1 MEIFDFINE
10 ELIKRL
16 LDLKNLSPANK
27 RKVGTIIVNKEGKP
41 VSFGYNYNQD
51 GTDICENLE
60 GKTFDTVIHA
70 EESAIMYCCKN
81 NIDITD
87 ATLICTYT
95 PCIHCSRLIVLSG
108 IKNLIFI
115 DKHSENFEKFEEVA
129 GSLSPFE
136 FLIKNSI
143 NIYQYDIESKNIV
156 NMNFSCKKCF
166 VYHGVD
172 ADGWM
177 GYYLGKKIYE
187 DADFFQYNYEKN
199 PSFMEENIY
208 NQYIF
213 VDCCP
218 EIEFIEK
225 LQKYNVNFLIKIF
238 DHHVDRIAELKK
250 YYHSIKENYPNIIID
265 FITKGSDTCGSKLFY
280 DYNFEKLEN
289 KKIQLKVFSRLLN
302 YVDYYDTW
310 KWDKLDKNNRY
321 IMFKRNILAFNA
333 YIQTL
338 ITNVNY
344 FYVLIDSTCTGTD
357 TDTNEKLNSIL
368 DFGKLLLDV
377 QKNNVI
383 NYLKNAL
390 FLKSS
395 NTIIFEGVPNNF
407 TYEIIRKTYGL
418 SKNSYCMYIG
428 YTINLDKQYVKFSVR
443 SANTENTN
451 CNKAIDI
458 AKMFGGGGHEDAAGF
473 TVPFENYN
481 EIGTIIENVI
491 SKF

>member
-1 MEIFDFINE
+1 MENFDFINE

-16 LDLKNLSPANK
+16 LDLKKLSPANK
-27 RKVGTIIVNKEGKP
+27 RKVGAIIVNKEGKT
-41 VSFGYNYNQD
+41 VSVGFNYNQD

-81 NIDITD
+81 NIDIND

-115 DKHSENFEKFEEVA
+115 DKHLENFEKAEEVA
-129 GSLSPFE
+129 ESLSPFY
-136 FLIKNSI
+136 FLLKNNI

-156 NMNFSCKKCF
+156 DMNFSGKKCF

-187 DADFFQYNYEKN
+187 DADFYSYNYEKN

-218 EIEFIEK
+218 EIEFIKK
-225 LQKYNVNFLIKIF
+225 LQRYNVNFLIKIF
-238 DHHVDRIAELKK
+238 DHHVDRIDELKK
-250 YYHSIKENYPNIIID
+250 YYHSIKENYSNIIID
-265 FITKGSDTCGSKLFY
+265 FITKGNDTCGSKLFY

-289 KKIQLKVFSRLLN
+289 KIQFKVFTKIIK
-302 YVDYYDTW
+302 YIDYYDTW
-310 KWDKLDKNNRY
+310 KWDKLDENDSKNQK
-321 IMFKRNILAFNA
+321 FKTNILSFNT

-338 ITNVNY
+338 ITHVNY
-344 FYVLIDSTCTGTD
+344 FYALIDSTCTD
-357 TDTNEKLNSIL
+357 ENLNSIL
-368 DFGKLLLDV
+368 DIGKLLMEV

-390 FLKSS
+390 FLKLS
-395 NTIIFEGVPNNF
+395 NTIIFEGIPNNF
-407 TYEIIRKTYGL
+407 TYEIICKTYGL
-418 SKNSYCMYIG
+418 SENEYCMYIG
-428 YTINLDKQYVKFSVR
+428 YTINLDKQYIKFSVR
-443 SANTENTN
+443 TRNSSNPV
-451 CNKAIDI
+451 CNKAIDF
-458 AKMFGGGGHEDAAGF
+458 AKMFGGGGHENATGF
-473 TVPFENYN
+473 TVSFENYN
-481 EIGTIIENVI
+481 EIGTIIEKVI
-491 SKF
+491 SKI

>member
-1 MEIFDFINE
+1 MENFDFINE

-16 LDLKNLSPANK
+16 LDLKKKSPANK
-27 RKVGTIIVNKEGKP
+27 RKVGAIIVNKEGKT
-41 VSFGYNYNQD
+41 VSVGFNYNQD

-81 NIDITD
+81 NIDIND

-115 DKHSENFEKFEEVA
+115 DKHPENFEKTEEVVE
-129 GSLSPFE
+129 SLSPFE

-156 NMNFSCKKCF
+156 DMNFSGKKCF

-187 DADFFQYNYEKN
+187 DADFYSYNYEKN

-218 EIEFIEK
+218 EIEFIKK
-225 LQKYNVNFLIKIF
+225 LQRYNVNFLIKIF
-238 DHHVDRIAELKK
+238 DHHVDRIDELKK
-250 YYHSIKENYPNIIID
+250 YYHSIKENYSNIIID
-265 FITKGSDTCGSKLFY
+265 FITKGNDTCGSKLFY

-289 KKIQLKVFSRLLN
+289 KIQFKVFTKIIK
-302 YVDYYDTW
+302 YIDYYDTW
-310 KWDKLDKNNRY
+310 KWDKLDKNDSKNQ
-321 IMFKRNILAFNA
+321 MFKTNILSFNT

-338 ITNVNY
+338 ITHVNY
-344 FYVLIDSTCTGTD
+344 FYALIDSTCTD
-357 TDTNEKLNSIL
+357 EKLNSIL
-368 DFGKLLLDV
+368 DIGKLLMEV

-390 FLKSS
+390 FLKLS
-395 NTIIFEGVPNNF
+395 NTIIFEGIPNNF
-407 TYEIIRKTYGL
+407 TYEIICKTYGL
-418 SKNSYCMYIG
+418 SENEYCMYIG
-428 YTINLDKQYVKFSVR
+428 YTINLDKQYIKFSVR
-443 SANTENTN
+443 TRNSSNPV

-473 TVPFENYN
+473 TVSFENYN
-481 EIGTIIENVI
+481 EIGTIIEKVI
-491 SKF
+491 SKI

>member
-1 MEIFDFINE
+1 MENFDFINE

-16 LDLKNLSPANK
+16 LDLKKLSPANK
-27 RKVGTIIVNKEGKP
+27 RKVGAIIVNKEGKT
-41 VSFGYNYNQD
+41 VSVGFNYNQD

-81 NIDITD
+81 NIDIND

-115 DKHSENFEKFEEVA
+115 DKHPENFEKAEEVA
-129 GSLSPFE
+129 KSLSPFE

-156 NMNFSCKKCF
+156 DMNFSGKKCF

-187 DADFFQYNYEKN
+187 DADFYSYNYEKN

-218 EIEFIEK
+218 EIEFIKK
-225 LQKYNVNFLIKIF
+225 LQRYNVNFLIKIF
-238 DHHVDRIAELKK
+238 DHHVDRIDELKK
-250 YYHSIKENYPNIIID
+250 YYHSIKENYSNIIID
-265 FITKGSDTCGSKLFY
+265 FITKGNDTCGSKLFY

-289 KKIQLKVFSRLLN
+289 KIQFKVFTKIIK
-302 YVDYYDTW
+302 YIDYYDTW
-310 KWDKLDKNNRY
+310 KWDKLDKNDSKNQ
-321 IMFKRNILAFNA
+321 MFKTNILSFNT

-344 FYVLIDSTCTGTD
+344 FYALIDSTCTD
-357 TDTNEKLNSIL
+357 EKLNSIL
-368 DFGKLLLDV
+368 DVGKLLMEV

-390 FLKSS
+390 FLKLS
-395 NTIIFEGVPNNF
+395 NTIIFEGIPNNF
-407 TYEIIRKTYGL
+407 TYEIICKTYGL
-418 SKNSYCMYIG
+418 SENEYCMYIG
-428 YTINLDKQYVKFSVR
+428 YTINLDKQYIKFSAR
-443 SANTENTN
+443 TRNSENPI

-473 TVPFENYN
+473 TVSFENYN
-481 EIGTIIENVI
+481 EIGTIIEKVI
-491 SKF
+491 SKI